1 MYGSA
6 MSYTIRHAT
15 AADAEAV
22 WRNMTDE
29 SAYNGTLQLPY
40 SSLDRWRERLAPSDG
55 TVSLVACAGEQIVGN
70 ASLHTN
76 PKMPR
81 RAHAGSLGMAVP
93 AAWQRKG
100 VGTALLG
107 AIIEL
112 ADHWLGLGRLE
123 LNVYVD
129 NEAALALYRKYD
141 FEIEGTLRGYALRR
155 GVLVDT
161 YAMARLR
168 DRPQIAR

>member
-1 MYGSA
+1 

-15 AADAEAV
+15 VADAESV

-29 SAYNGTLQLPY
+29 SVYSGTLQLPY
-40 SSLDRWRERLAPSDG
+40 SSLERWRERLTATEG
-55 TVSLVACAGEQIVGN
+55 VVSLVACAGEQIVGN

-76 PKMPR
+76 PKTPR
-81 RAHAGSLGMAVP
+81 RAHAGALGMAVP
-93 AAWQRKG
+93 SAWQRKG

-112 ADHWLGLGRLE
+112 ADHWLGLARLE
-123 LNVYVD
+123 LTVFVD
-129 NEAALALYRKYD
+129 NEPALALYRKHD
-141 FEIEGTLRGYALRR
+141 FQIEGTMRGYALRR

-168 DRPQIAR
+168 DRPQIARR